1 MSNTSSIFTV
11 FSVVFGLLL
20 FSIWSN
26 IPANAQQSLA
36 SPPAAS
42 PSSTTIS
49 SELKARMCDPANP
62 SLKVVNTTESRICGI
77 PKSVKNTTTA
87 AATPTTSVVS
97 ASQPA
102 AAVAAPKH
110 QKMTA
115 SNNSNTITSTV
126 NQLPKQTGKTSV
138 AGKGT
143 TATLAP
149 VKNVSNKS
157 LLSSSQSSIAPQVS
171 TMNKKQQQQQQQL
184 LPTVGNVTAG
194 QNHTFAATS
203 TPVIPGQLTYLGY
216 KGSSVTSD
224 HISTSKDKH
233 SSDTKPSRAED
244 SSTSTSS
251 TSKDKHSSDTKPSR
265 AEDSSTSTSSTSK
278 DKHSSHIKS
287 SDQNEDSSKSSSTIK
302 NDILSA
308 IVKGLNS
315 EESYSSEN
323 SENSLFV
330 DSLFSNGGSA
340 ASASSSAASDGSV
353 ASASSSAQVDVP

>member
-1 MSNTSSIFTV
+1 MSSISSIFIV
-11 FSVVFGLLL
+11 FSVLVGLLL

-36 SPPAAS
+36 SPADAS
-42 PSSTTIS
+42 PSSTAIS
-49 SELKARMCDPANP
+49 SELKARMCDPGNP

-77 PKSVKNTTTA
+77 PKSVKDTTTT

-102 AAVAAPKH
+102 ATVATPKH

-115 SNNSNTITSTV
+115 SNNSNTIISTV
-126 NQLPKQTGKTSV
+126 SRLPKQTGKTTE

-143 TATLAP
+143 TATVAP
-149 VKNVSNKS
+149 IKNVSNKS
-157 LLSSSQSSIAPQVS
+157 LSSLSQSSIAPQVNAI
-171 TMNKKQQQQQQQL
+171 NKKQQQQL
-184 LPTVGNVTAG
+184 LPAVGNVTAG

-203 TPVIPGQLTYLGY
+203 TPVIPGKLIYLGY
-216 KGSSVTSD
+216 KGSSATSD

-244 SSTSTSS
+244 STTTTS
-251 TSKDKHSSDTKPSR
+251 TSKDKHSSNV
-265 AEDSSTSTSSTSK
+265 
-278 DKHSSHIKS
+278 KS
-287 SDQNEDSSKSSSTIK
+287 SGQNEDSSKSSSNIK

-308 IVKGLNS
+308 IIKGLNFEDS
-315 EESYSSEN
+315 EESYSNEN
-323 SENSLFV
+323 SENSFFV
-330 DSLFSNGGSA
+330 DSLFANGGSA

-353 ASASSSAQVDVP
+353 ASASSSAQVGVP

>member
-1 MSNTSSIFTV
+1 MSNTSSILTV
-11 FSVVFGLLL
+11 FSLLVGLLL

-26 IPANAQQSLA
+26 APANAQHSLA

-42 PSSTTIS
+42 LSSTTIS
-49 SELKARMCDPANP
+49 PELKARMCDPANP

-77 PKSVKNTTTA
+77 PKSVKDTTTT

-126 NQLPKQTGKTSV
+126 NHSPNQTGKTTV

-143 TATLAP
+143 TATLAQ

-157 LLSSSQSSIAPQVS
+157 LLSSSESSIAPQVS
-171 TMNKKQQQQQQQL
+171 TMNKKQQQQQQL

-203 TPVIPGQLTYLGY
+203 TPVIPGKLTYLGY
-216 KGSSVTSD
+216 KGSSATGD
-224 HISTSKDKH
+224 HVSTSKDKH

-244 SSTSTSS
+244 
-251 TSKDKHSSDTKPSR
+251 
-265 AEDSSTSTSSTSK
+265 STSTSSTSK

-308 IVKGLNS
+308 IMKGLNFEGS
-315 EESYSSEN
+315 EEPYSSEN
-323 SENSLFV
+323 TENSLFV
-330 DSLFSNGGSA
+330 DNSFVNGGSA
-340 ASASSSAASDGSV
+340 ASASSSATNDGSV
-353 ASASSSAQVDVP
+353 ASASSTQVEVP